1 MNLAAA
7 TRVVEARPA
16 GNDGW
21 KSILTLR
28 RREPVT
34 AENSGWQRQAT
45 RAVAALLGV
54 LLLALARP
62 AAATPLLTDA
72 SIAEQSGQVTRVVL
86 SLTRPV
92 DYQVFTLAD
101 PHRVVIDLP
110 HTSRALRGATAQLTP
125 GLVEQVRYGRPG
137 GDDTRVVLDCAG
149 AAKVG
154 ETYLMKPGEG
164 EGYQL
169 VVHLHPAASPGA
181 AVASGDPRAPAA
193 GQAGPKPFLP
203 AALAALPPPTPVT
216 RPQPAE
222 PPRPAPAA
230 KASVGGIAVLA
241 PPRRPTAP
249 EADRGGNTQPRH
261 VVVIDP
267 GHGGKDPG
275 AISGSDLYEKRIT
288 LAMARELR
296 AALERKGGYK
306 VVLTRDRD
314 VFIPLRERVA
324 LSRHASA
331 EVFVS
336 LHADTMP
343 DPQVRGLSAYTL
355 SERSSDAEAEALA
368 DRENKADLISGISFS
383 EKSPEVA
390 EILITLAQRETMNR
404 SFHLAR
410 NIVGSVQGTSAVLPK
425 THRFAGFAVLKAP
438 DVPSVLIELGFLSNA
453 ADEKLLKT
461 PSHRRKVAE
470 AIADGIDRYFTP
482 MQAAANAR

>member
-1 MNLAAA
+1 M
-7 TRVVEARPA
+7 
-16 GNDGW
+16 
-21 KSILTLR
+21 
-28 RREPVT
+28 
-34 AENSGWQRQAT
+34 
-45 RAVAALLGV
+45 
-54 LLLALARP
+54 LALALP
-62 AAATPLLTDA
+62 AAAAAPLLTDA

-110 HTSRALRGATAQLTP
+110 HTSRALRAAAAPITP

-164 EGYQL
+164 EGYRL
-169 VVHLHPAASPGA
+169 VVHLHPAASSTASPGA
-181 AVASGDPRAPAA
+181 AVASGDRRAPAT
-193 GQAGPKPFLP
+193 GQAGPKPFLL
-203 AALAALPPPTPVT
+203 AALAALPPPSPVT
-216 RPQPAE
+216 RPQPADA
-222 PPRPAPAA
+222 PRPAPAA
-230 KASVGGIAVLA
+230 KASVGGIAALA
-241 PPRRPTAP
+241 PPRRPAP
-249 EADRGGNTQPRH
+249 AAAQEKQRREPDR
-261 VVVIDP
+261 VVVIDA

-275 AISGSDLYEKRIT
+275 AISGSGAQEKRVT
-288 LAMARELR
+288 LAAARELR
-296 AALERKGGYK
+296 ETLLRRGGYK
-306 VVLTRDRD
+306 VVLTRNRD
-314 VFIPLRERVA
+314 EYIALRERVA
-324 LSRHASA
+324 LARRAGA
-331 EVFVS
+331 EVFIS

-368 DRENKADLISGISFS
+368 ERENKADLISGISFS
-383 EKSPEVA
+383 GTSPEVA

-404 SFHLAR
+404 SFRLAR
-410 NIVGSVQGTSAVLPK
+410 SIVGSVQATSAVLPK

-453 ADEKLLKT
+453 MDEKLLNT
-461 PSHRRKVAE
+461 AAHRRKVAE

-482 MQAAANAR
+482 MQAAANVR